1 MDPFSAILCN
11 AILIGKNKCVRIRK
25 MEDGENSRVNFFLA
39 RCSAFVWS
47 YSWHDRPWRWR
58 ASSMRWWSAT
68 EGRYGVVG
76 DGYSAKEPGNL
87 ATCVGQRP
95 MIIAY
100 RPIHLS
106 AELVRFVDT
115 ISRHIQ
121 SRMIDCSILAS
132 TLLLLSRRLFV
143 KVEEN
148 RKSVFRTGENCI

>member
-100 RPIHLS
+100 RPIHFVADMSYCRLNS
-106 AELVRFVDT
+106 SDSLTRSRGISNHEWSIARSLLRPCCFFLVDF
-115 ISRHIQ
+115 S
-121 SRMIDCSILAS
+121 
-132 TLLLLSRRLFV
+132 
-143 KVEEN
+143 
-148 RKSVFRTGENCI
+148 